1 MGLFSRKEKTKA
13 KEPCI
18 ICGTDT
24 DTLKVLDGYLCK
36 DCLGKCRTELSSLG
50 KDPKKISKD
59 EILECMESSK
69 DENGNFVESELVMLE
84 YIGGHPL
91 LNKEEFLFVVVKDNK
106 ILFKKSGKNSNEKMV
121 DVFEILYSDI
131 KTVSIEK
138 EEEVIRRYTATRIAL
153 FGPFALAMK
162 KKQVKTEEY
171 LIIECKDFI
180 LSFKKNANA
189 CATIYEKL
197 VEYRNNNK
205 SEDINKPVVEGNN
218 TIDPLQQIKTL
229 KELLDMQAI
238 TEEEFNAKKKE
249 LLNL

>member
-1 MGLFSRKEKTKA
+1 
-13 KEPCI
+13 
-18 ICGTDT
+18 
-24 DTLKVLDGYLCK
+24 
-36 DCLGKCRTELSSLG
+36 
-50 KDPKKISKD
+50 
-59 EILECMESSK
+59 MENSK

-84 YIGGHPL
+84 YLGGHPV
-91 LNKEEFLFVVVKDNK
+91 LNKEEFLFAVIKDNK
-106 ILFKKSGKNSNEKMV
+106 ILFKVAGKNSNEKMV
-121 DVFEILYSDI
+121 DVFEILYSDM

-205 SEDINKPVVEGNN
+205 SEDTNKNIIEKNN
-218 TIDPLQQIKTL
+218 PLEQIKTL